1 MKNTDEN
8 ILNKTLAKQI
18 QHIKKKYTTIKLESS
33 QGHKDGST
41 YANQSRCY
49 IYHINKSH
57 MIISTDAKK
66 KKAFDKIQHPFMI
79 KTPTKVG
86 SEGIY
91 RNIIRA
97 IYDKPIINIIL
108 SSENLKAFPLKQET
122 R

>member
-1 MKNTDEN
+1 MVQYM
-8 ILNKTLAKQI
+8 QI
-18 QHIKKKYTTIKLESS
+18 NQGAIYTTLTKATWSS
-33 QGHKDGST
+33 Q
-41 YANQSRCY
+41 Q
-49 IYHINKSH
+49 
-57 MIISTDAKK
+57 MQKK

-91 RNIIRA
+91 LNIIRA